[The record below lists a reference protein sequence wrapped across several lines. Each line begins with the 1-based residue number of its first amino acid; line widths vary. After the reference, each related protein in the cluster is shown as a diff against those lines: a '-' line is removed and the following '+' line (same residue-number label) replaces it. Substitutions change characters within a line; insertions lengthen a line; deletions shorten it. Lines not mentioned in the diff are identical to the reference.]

1 MCRYLLEFKQ
11 SKEIRCA
18 NVCAFTKE
26 VILCA
31 NQAFF
36 KGFKLFDFN
45 KAEKKF
51 ILM

>member
-26 VILCA
+26 VILRE

-36 KGFKLFDFN
+36 MWFELIDLN
-45 KAEKKF
+45 KAGKKLT
-51 ILM
+51 LM